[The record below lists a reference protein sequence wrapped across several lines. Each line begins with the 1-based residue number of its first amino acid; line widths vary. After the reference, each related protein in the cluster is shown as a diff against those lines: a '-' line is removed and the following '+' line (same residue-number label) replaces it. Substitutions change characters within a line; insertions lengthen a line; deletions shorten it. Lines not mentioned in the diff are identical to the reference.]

1 MHALGMSVLGSGR
14 QNEPSHNPKGDQA
27 GCEALPTYGR
37 RDEAGDRGVRVAIAG
52 LAGYGVVVYVL
63 LSSTP
68 LGWIDALF
76 LGGIIELLPV
86 FAVFQ
91 LDVARDLT
99 VERPRAYAAS
109 AMTITL
115 LAVAS
120 LALGSSLVGLEAMGV
135 RIGPGR
141 VAHVVSWGVGTFA
154 LGIGTL
160 WLFLVVRKR
169 GGWSESRLVQDLMP
183 VTRREKVLY
192 AGLSICAG
200 FGEELAYRAY
210 AIPVMI
216 LASGSTAVALAL
228 TSAAFAV
235 LHSYQGALGVVRTGV
250 VGIIMGSVFLHT
262 GSVWPPIVAHV
273 LIDLAVGFVLADR
286 GLLS

>member
-1 MHALGMSVLGSGR
+1 MHALGMSVLASGR
-14 QNEPSHNPKGDQA
+14 QNKPSHNPRRDQA
-27 GCEALPTYGR
+27 SCEALPASGR

-52 LAGYGVVVYVL
+52 LVGYVAVVYIL

-68 LGWIDALF
+68 LRWLDALF

-91 LDVARDLT
+91 LDVARDLS
-99 VERPRAYAAS
+99 VERAQAYVAS
-109 AMTITL
+109 TVTITF

-120 LALGSSLVGLEAMGV
+120 LALGSSLVGLEVMGV

-141 VAHVVSWGVGTFA
+141 IAYVVSWGVGTFA
-154 LGIGTL
+154 FGIGTL
-160 WLFLVVRKR
+160 WLFLVLRQK
-169 GGWSESRLVQDLMP
+169 GGWSESRLVRELMP
-183 VTRREKVLY
+183 VTRREKGLY
-192 AGLSICAG
+192 AALSICAG

-210 AIPVMI
+210 AIPVVI

-250 VGIIMGSVFLHT
+250 VGVIMGAVFLHT
-262 GSVWPPIVAHV
+262 GSVWPPIIAHV

-286 GLLS
+286 LLS